1 MHQSRLVMNP
11 SALAGFLDEIGDMP
25 LDLQPTESKIR
36 SAPRSPTHLRSFKW
50 AKAQSLS
57 EIKSIVTALAVAWAI
72 ATTSTQTSG
81 TAMDVSVSF
90 GREAHGVN
98 ELVVR
103 LRIVQL

>member
-1 MHQSRLVMNP
+1 MNP
-11 SALAGFLDEIGDMP
+11 SALAGLLDEIGDMP

-36 SAPRSPTHLRSFKW
+36 SAPRSPTRLRSFMW

-57 EIKSIVTALAVAWAI
+57 EIKCIVTALAVAWGYCHDLD
-72 ATTSTQTSG
+72 SRSG
-81 TAMDVSVSF
+81 TAMDASASF
-90 GREAHGVN
+90 GRDAHRVN

>member
-36 SAPRSPTHLRSFKW
+36 SAPRSPTRLRSFMW
-50 AKAQSLS
+50 VKAQPLS
-57 EIKSIVTALAVAWAI
+57 EIKCIVTALAVAWGYDLD
-72 ATTSTQTSG
+72 SRLG
-81 TAMDVSVSF
+81 TAMDGSASF
-90 GREAHGVN
+90 GRDAHRVN

>member
-1 MHQSRLVMNP
+1 MNP

-36 SAPRSPTHLRSFKW
+36 SAPRSPTRLRSFVW
-50 AKAQSLS
+50 AKAQSLY
-57 EIKSIVTALAVAWAI
+57 EMTCIVSAPAVA
-72 ATTSTQTSG
+72 SG
-81 TAMDVSVSF
+81 CCHDHDSDARHRMDASVSF
-90 GREAHGVN
+90 GREAHRVN